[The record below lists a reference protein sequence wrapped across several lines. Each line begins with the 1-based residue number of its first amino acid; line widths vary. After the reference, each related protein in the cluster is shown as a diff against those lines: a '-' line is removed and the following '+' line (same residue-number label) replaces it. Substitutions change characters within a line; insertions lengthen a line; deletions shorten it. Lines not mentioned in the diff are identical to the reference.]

1 MMRALKGTP
10 GQNLSEAKEAHVFRR
25 ILVFCLV
32 SVGCAVAQGPNAI
45 PAVVFGPQAVA
56 EPSGSPTPVQFQIAL
71 APLVH
76 GPYSLVVLN
85 PAGATG
91 TISLNGT
98 TVFQTLRGLVL
109 TETVTLG
116 TANTLTVEL
125 NRGNGATVW
134 VGISGWEYALAS
146 EYPSDGTTSSVVTP
160 LAVTPKIYPS
170 GSVDWITKGAVTGV
184 KNQGALCPASWAFS
198 ATGAIE
204 GLVFLRTG
212 NLASLSEQ
220 EMLDCSAAL
229 SCLVGSVP
237 QALNWAISNGD
248 ATEAAYPY
256 TGRKGKCKA
265 SSVTPSPGSQITGM
279 KRGPIGN
286 ENALGASVDEAPVS
300 AVINGNWF
308 SSYTGGVAN
317 PNCESQIPSYYGV
330 LVVGY
335 GTDGVQP
342 YWLVKTSLG
351 TSWGEQG
358 YFRIVRNQNAC
369 GIADYTLL
377 PEN

>member
-1 MMRALKGTP
+1 VL
-10 GQNLSEAKEAHVFRR
+10 RR

-32 SVGCAVAQGPNAI
+32 SVGCAVAQGPNAL

-56 EPSGSPTPVQFQIAL
+56 EPSGSPTPVEFQIGL

-85 PAGATG
+85 PDGAAG

-98 TVFQTLRGLVL
+98 PVFENLRGRFLSRPI
-109 TETVTLG
+109 TLG
-116 TANTLTVEL
+116 TTNTLSVGL
-125 NRGNGATVW
+125 NAGDGATVW
-134 VGISGWEYALAS
+134 VAVYGWEYALAS
-146 EYPSDGTTSSVVTP
+146 EYPAVGTTSVTP
-160 LAVTPKIYPS
+160 LAYPS
-170 GSVDWITKGAVTGV
+170 GSLDWVAKGAVTPV

-204 GLVFLRTG
+204 GAVLLKHGHLT
-212 NLASLSEQ
+212 SLSEQ
-220 EMLDCSAAL
+220 ELIDCSAAL

-237 QALNWAISNGD
+237 QALNWAVSNGD

-256 TGRKGKCKA
+256 TGRKGSCKA
-265 SSVTPSPGSQITGM
+265 SSVTPSADSEITGM
-279 KRGPIGN
+279 SRGPIGS
-286 ENALGASVDEAPVS
+286 ENALGTMVDEGPVS
-300 AVINGNWF
+300 VVINGNWF

-317 PNCESQIPSYYGV
+317 PNCESQIPSFYSV

-335 GTDGVQP
+335 GEDNGQP
-342 YWLVKTSLG
+342 FWKVKTSLG
-351 TSWGEQG
+351 TNWGEQG

-369 GIADYTLL
+369 GIADYTLI
-377 PEN
+377 PTN

>member
-1 MMRALKGTP
+1 MW
-10 GQNLSEAKEAHVFRR
+10 RR
-25 ILVFCLV
+25 IFVFCLV

-56 EPSGSPTPVQFQIAL
+56 APSGPPTPVQFQFGL
-71 APLVH
+71 VPLVH
-76 GPYSLVVLN
+76 GPYALVVLN
-85 PAGATG
+85 PGGATG
-91 TISLNGT
+91 TVSLNGAP
-98 TVFQTLRGLVL
+98 VFQNLRGLFL
-109 TETVTLG
+109 SKPITLG
-116 TANTLTVEL
+116 TANTLSVEL
-125 NRGNGATVW
+125 NTGNDATVW
-134 VGISGWEYALAS
+134 VAVYGWEYALAS
-146 EYPSDGTTSSVVTP
+146 EYPSEGMTLVTP
-160 LAVTPKIYPS
+160 LAYPS
-170 GSVDWITKGAVTGV
+170 GSLDWAAKGFVTPV
-184 KNQGALCPASWAFS
+184 KNQGAVCPASWAFS

-204 GLVFLRTG
+204 SLVAIRQGL
-212 NLASLSEQ
+212 LASLSEQ
-220 EMLDCSAAL
+220 ELIDCSQAL

-279 KRGPIGN
+279 RRGLIGS
-286 ENALGASVDEAPVS
+286 ENALGSMVDEGPVS
-300 AVINGNWF
+300 VVINGNWF

-335 GTDGVQP
+335 GEDNGQSF
-342 YWLVKTSLG
+342 WKVKTSLG
-351 TSWGEQG
+351 ASWGEQG

-369 GIADYTLL
+369 GIADYTMI
-377 PEN
+377 PTN